1 MDNIFNRK
9 FINISSETGQKQINS
24 NSESKAEQFI
34 GICKSSCSA
43 KDETNDKF
51 KTKNLRF
58 NLQHNFGEWGNQG
71 GGDMS
76 VHFSNYTETSIV
88 TLS

>member
-24 NSESKAEQFI
+24 GSKAKQFI

-51 KTKNLRF
+51 KTKKFRF
-58 NLQHNFGEWGNQG
+58 NLQQNFGEWGNQG
-71 GGDMS
+71 GGDML
-76 VHFSNYTETSIV
+76 VHFSNYTETSII
-88 TLS
+88 TLG